1 MSDTHTDTHT
11 DTPDSTEIE
20 IKLDSINNDSAVDK
34 PVDVQTSR
42 ESTTKTF
49 NTIEPKHIANLTDD
63 ERATIIASVLNG
75 IEQPYYDVKF
85 YKNGNTR
92 IIKRKL
98 KQPSTAQQIINSQ
111 PLPPTTEAKRYYTDN
126 QLLFE
131 HIIELNA
138 KIDKLTAKHKKL
150 KKKYN
155 TIRND
160 IYADEDDIVEPSPLT
175 TFDEE
180 NTPKTLSNDLT
191 EIASAKIEGELPN
204 NSTLSNF
211 SAENIP
217 EESTKTHSQT
227 NSLYTPTINQ
237 RFANRSN
244 WRSQVKYL

>member
-1 MSDTHTDTHT
+1 MSDAHTDSHTDTS
-11 DTPDSTEIE
+11 DSTEIE
-20 IKLDSINNDSAVDK
+20 IKLDSVNNDSAVDDK
-34 PVDVQTSR
+34 PVDGQPTH
-42 ESTTKTF
+42 EKTYKPV
-49 NTIEPKHIANLTDD
+49 EPKHIANLTDD
-63 ERATIIASVLNG
+63 ERATIIASVRNG

-98 KQPSTAQQIINSQ
+98 KKPSTAEQIINSQ

-138 KIDKLTAKHKKL
+138 KIDRLTAKHKKL
-150 KKKYN
+150 KKKYT

-175 TFDEE
+175 KFDDE
-180 NTPKTLSNDLT
+180 TPTQTLSN
-191 EIASAKIEGELPN
+191 ANGEGEPSA
-204 NSTLSNF
+204 NSLSK
-211 SAENIP
+211 SSIIT
-217 EESTKTHSQT
+217 ESRMEQSTAHSQT
-227 NSLYTPTINQ
+227 PFLYNALSLGYPPY
-237 RFANRSN
+237 RSN